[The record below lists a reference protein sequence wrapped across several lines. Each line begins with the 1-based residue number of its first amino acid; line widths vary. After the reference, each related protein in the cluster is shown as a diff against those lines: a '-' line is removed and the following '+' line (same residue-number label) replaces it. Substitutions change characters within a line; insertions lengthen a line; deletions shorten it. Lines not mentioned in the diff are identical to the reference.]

1 MTIRFKYLQRL
12 DDAMHITTML
22 NATDRNSGESLRT
35 AAMLKM
41 IDRSITADNILDY
54 LNERYPERNNIEIA
68 EIISKQISSFTM
80 RRILLA
86 VH

>member
-1 MTIRFKYLQRL
+1 
-12 DDAMHITTML
+12 ML
-22 NATDRNSGESLRT
+22 NATDRNSGESLRM

>member
-1 MTIRFKYLQRL
+1 
-12 DDAMHITTML
+12 MHITTML

-54 LNERYPERNNIEIA
+54 LNERYPERKNIEIA

>member
-1 MTIRFKYLQRL
+1 
-12 DDAMHITTML
+12 ML
-22 NATDRNSGESLRT
+22 NATDRNSGESLRM

-54 LNERYPERNNIEIA
+54 LNERYPERKNIEIA

>member
-1 MTIRFKYLQRL
+1 
-12 DDAMHITTML
+12 MHITTML
-22 NATDRNSGESLRT
+22 NATDRNSGESLRM

-54 LNERYPERNNIEIA
+54 LNERYPERKNIEIA